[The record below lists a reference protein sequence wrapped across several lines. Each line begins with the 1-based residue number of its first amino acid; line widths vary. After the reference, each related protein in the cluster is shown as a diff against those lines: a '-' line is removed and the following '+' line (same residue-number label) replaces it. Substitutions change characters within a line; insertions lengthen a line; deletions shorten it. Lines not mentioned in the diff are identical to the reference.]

1 MKSRRLDRARGE
13 KRPFRALIA
22 AAALTA
28 CTPPLYIPQY
38 AEAPA
43 GEKPAEPAAKPAE
56 KTTGKAEKAEKEPTA
71 MPEKAAEVA
80 EKYANEQTNLE
91 KVTMIHAE
99 LNQYN
104 EQTGVKVEDME
115 GKPPRTAKEAMEKG
129 GDCTDLAAIVVPI
142 LQKMEVP
149 GGVLI
154 VHFENAP
161 ENTFHMVPYADI
173 EGTEMI
179 IDLQAKWLGATA
191 QGNYDVVYRLDYE
204 QAPYMYHAEFGDYY
218 LAAKKDDMA
227 IASYEKALQ
236 YFDGDAHVHHN
247 LAVLYERKGEMEKAK
262 KHYEKAAEID
272 PKYKKA
278 AARGSYNEEL
288 RKAYDAYEHQRWEE
302 CATHFRNALE
312 AATESGKKWK
322 KGDRE
327 LLEESIQVCESNHKK
342 TN

>member
-1 MKSRRLDRARGE
+1 MRGRQLERGRKE

-38 AEAPA
+38 AETAPVA
-43 GEKPAEPAAKPAE
+43 KPAAAKPAE
-56 KTTGKAEKAEKEPTA
+56 KAEKKTEKAKEEPTA
-71 MPEKAAEVA
+71 IPEKAAQVA
-80 EKYANEQTNLE
+80 EMYGNEQTNLE

-104 EQTGVKVEDME
+104 EETGVKVEDMK
-115 GKPPRTAKEAMEKG
+115 GKPPRTAKEAMEEG

-204 QAPYMYHAEFGDYY
+204 QAPYMYHAEFGEYY
-218 LAAKKDDMA
+218 LAAKKDDLA
-227 IASYEKALQ
+227 IASYERALK
-236 YFDGDAHVHHN
+236 YFDGDAHIHHN
-247 LAVLYERKGEMEKAK
+247 LAVLYKRKGEMEKAK
-262 KHYEKAAEID
+262 KHYEKAADID
-272 PKYKKA
+272 PKYKKQA
-278 AARGSYNEEL
+278 GTYNEEL
-288 RKAYDAYEHQRWEE
+288 KKAYDAYEHQKWEE

-322 KGDRE
+322 KGDKE
-327 LLEESIQVCESNHKK
+327 LLEESIQVCENNHKK